1 MPCYGKGFNFGSAAV
16 SWSRV
21 SLAMRL
27 KSGGILIASVR
38 PELGQNP
45 LGSLRLKQPS
55 ISDLRCTFCA
65 GGSVGNFDSRPSP
78 GCSTEGKEGHEY
90 LCSAT

>member
-1 MPCYGKGFNFGSAAV
+1 MPCYGEGFNFGSAAV

-65 GGSVGNFDSRPSP
+65 GGSVGNFDSRAFPWLQ
-78 GCSTEGKEGHEY
+78 H
-90 LCSAT
+90 